1 VENVAAA
8 QSALDR
14 LAARAVAAGVGVVA
28 LGLVGW
34 LLYVN
39 YREDPAV
46 AACIE
51 KHSAAIRDARDS
63 GALSADVAQRF
74 LAKVDESCR
83 DQTGSGAR

>member
-1 VENVAAA
+1 MAAA

-14 LAARAVAAGVGVVA
+14 LVARAVAAGVGVVA

-34 LLYVN
+34 LLYIN

-51 KHSAAIRDARDS
+51 RHSATIRNARDS
-63 GALSADVAQRF
+63 GALPADVAQRF
-74 LAKVDESCR
+74 LAKVAVSCR
-83 DQTGSGAR
+83 DQAGDVAR

>member
-1 VENVAAA
+1 MAAA

-14 LAARAVAAGVGVVA
+14 LMARAVAAGVGVVA

-34 LLYVN
+34 LLYIN
-39 YREDPAV
+39 YREDPAI

-63 GALSADVAQRF
+63 GGLPAEVAQRF
-74 LAKVDESCR
+74 LAKVGESCR
-83 DQTGSGAR
+83 DQTGSAAR